1 MSQSDAGSPADALRQ
16 AMRRVASTVALVTV
30 RHDGLDHGVAAT
42 AVSSVSMEPPSMLVA
57 LNTGSSAIAPLLAAG
72 RFCINY
78 LTGEQ
83 EPLSRLF
90 GSKAT
95 REERFRNGTWIEEGG
110 YVSLEGAQARAFCVL
125 RESHRFGTHVICIG
139 EAERVEV
146 IDAINPLVYLDGRYF
161 GAASALGP
169 QDKK

>member
-1 MSQSDAGSPADALRQ
+1 
-16 AMRRVASTVALVTV
+16 
-30 RHDGLDHGVAAT
+30 
-42 AVSSVSMEPPSMLVA
+42 MLVV
-57 LNTGSSAIAPLLAAG
+57 LNTESSAIAPLLAAG

-90 GSKAT
+90 GSKST
-95 REERFRNGTWIEEGG
+95 REERFRNGSWIEEEG

-146 IDAINPLVYLDGRYF
+146 IDAVNPLVYLDGSYF
-161 GAASALGP
+161 GAATAAGA
-169 QDKK
+169 QKK